1 MFFLSPKSLD
11 DDPLRI
17 GIAFGGPAFFQQRAT
32 QHLNEKCM
40 CKMMKNDTEK

>member
-17 GIAFGGPAFFQQRAT
+17 GIAFGGPALFSKKGDSTAEREMYVQSD
-32 QHLNEKCM
+32 EK
-40 CKMMKNDTEK
+40 